1 MDQTLHPVDMA
12 QPPSGRG
19 LLRAGLMTVIIPANN
34 EEALIG
40 PCLTAVLASDPAP
53 FEIEIIVVANGCTDQ
68 TVAIA
73 RTFADI
79 AHRRGWGM
87 TVLDLPEGGKLNA
100 LNAGDRVARGEMRA
114 YLDADVTVSPALLAQ
129 LCTSLDRPAPTYAS
143 GTLRIVAPGGW
154 VTRAYARLWA
164 RVPFMRAGVPGCG
177 LFAVNGPGRARWAAF
192 PAIIADDAFVRLQ
205 FSPAERISV
214 PATYEWPIAPD
225 FSSLVRVR
233 RRQDRG
239 VKEIAAQFPDLAVN
253 DDKAPLGLWGFLDL
267 AVRDPAG
274 FAVYMAVAIAV
285 RSCQGDG
292 QAWSRSR

>member
-1 MDQTLHPVDMA
+1 MDQTLHLADRLA
-12 QPPSGRG
+12 PPAGHG

-34 EEALIG
+34 EESLIG
-40 PCLTAVLASDPAP
+40 SCLTAVLASDPAP
-53 FEIEIIVVANGCTDQ
+53 FEIEIIVVANGCTDE

-73 RTFADI
+73 RTFTDI

-100 LNAGDRVARGEMRA
+100 LNAGDRIARGEMRA
-114 YLDADVTVSPALLAQ
+114 YLDADVTVSTPLLAQ
-129 LCTSLDRPAPTYAS
+129 LCATLDRPAPAYAS
-143 GTLRIVAPGGW
+143 GTLRITAPGGR
-154 VTRAYARLWA
+154 VARAYARLWA

-177 LFAVNGPGRARWAAF
+177 LFAVNGPGRARWGAF

-205 FSPAERISV
+205 FSPAERIGV
-214 PATYEWPIAPD
+214 PATYDWPIADD
-225 FSSLVRVR
+225 FASLVKVR

-239 VKEIAAQFPDLAVN
+239 VKEIAERFPDLPAN

-274 FAVYMAVAIAV
+274 FVVYTAVAIAV
-285 RSCQGDG
+285 RTGQGDG
-292 QAWSRSR
+292 QGWSRSR